1 MLEADLKMYQ
11 VAEKLGI
18 VDVSLSR
25 KLRYEMPESE
35 KQRVLQAIEELN
47 NNK

>member
-1 MLEADLKMYQ
+1 ML
-11 VAEKLGI
+11 AEKLGI

>member
-1 MLEADLKMYQ
+1 MLEAGLKMYQ

-25 KLRYEMPESE
+25 KLRYEMSGSE
-35 KQRVLQAIEELN
+35 KQKVLQAIEELKK
-47 NNK
+47 NK